1 MATICP
7 TVTCQK
13 DDLHEYRTQME
24 RVENISNRI
33 QVDLMDGEFAPTKSP
48 DIEKIWFPE
57 GKQIDLHLMYQHP
70 SDVLNDVLELN
81 PNMLI
86 VHKEASVDFATL
98 AGALHASGIKFGMAI
113 LPQTQVADCLEELEY
128 VDHVLIFS
136 GDLGHFG
143 GKADFGLLKK
153 IEQLRKY
160 KPGLEIGWDGGVNA
174 ENAKQLAD
182 GGVDVLNVGGFIQNS
197 DNPSEAFSQLS
208 NLLES

>member
-24 RVENISNRI
+24 RVENLCGRI

-48 DIEKIWFPE
+48 DIDKIWFPE
-57 GKQIDLHLMYQHP
+57 DKQIDLHLMYQHP

-81 PNMLI
+81 PSMLI
-86 VHKEASVDFATL
+86 VHKEADVDFATL
-98 AGALHASGIKFGMAI
+98 GSALHASDIKFGMAI
-113 LPQTQVADCLEELEY
+113 LPETQVADCLEELEY

-143 GKADFGLLKK
+143 GEADMNLLKK

-160 KPGLEIGWDGGVNA
+160 KPSLEIGWDGGVRP
-174 ENAKQLAD
+174 ENVQRLVE
-182 GGVDVLNVGGFIQNS
+182 GGVDVLNAGGFIQTS
-197 DNPSEAFSQLS
+197 ENPKTAYDQLT
-208 NLLES
+208 NLLQS